1 MTKSH
6 LLLGAAAF
14 AVAISVSQPALAQD
28 TPACADTDNNGVC
41 DTDEASTPAN
51 DGAAIIVTGSRIA
64 RANFDTV
71 EPSVVVSSEDIE
83 ARGFETLGQA
93 LHEQPSFVFPGSSP
107 VDTGR
112 AACGEGVCQFG

>member
-1 MTKSH
+1 MRIGDWCSDVCSSD
-6 LLLGAAAF
+6 L
-14 AVAISVSQPALAQD
+14 ALAQD

-64 RANFDTV
+64 RANLDTV

-93 LHEQPSFVFPGSSP
+93 LNEQPSFGVPGSSP
-107 VDTGR
+107 VGGQSGFGQGQIGR
-112 AACGEGVCQFG
+112 AHV

>member
-71 EPSVVVSSEDIE
+71 EPSVVVSSEAIE
-83 ARGFETLGQA
+83 ARGFDTLGQA
-93 LHEQPSFVFPGSSP
+93 LNEQQSFGGPAPSPP
-107 VDTGR
+107 
-112 AACGEGVCQFG
+112 AAQSGLRHKRK